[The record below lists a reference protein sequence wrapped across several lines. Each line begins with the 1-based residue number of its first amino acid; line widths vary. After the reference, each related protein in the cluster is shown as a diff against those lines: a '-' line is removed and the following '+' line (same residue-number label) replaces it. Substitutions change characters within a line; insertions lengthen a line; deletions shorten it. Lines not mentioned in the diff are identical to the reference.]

1 MRGSPPF
8 PAGWRSRGPGPV
20 LTGSVF
26 APSTEAG
33 DHQSHGAA
41 DRSHQ
46 QRGLRGVHVSTDVV
60 ARLSPPCG
68 PRPSDRTC
76 DVAAGAL
83 FRGAEGSSGPGERGT
98 GLRSR
103 HEELV
108 PLPVSG
114 TPPRPPPTGKAQG
127 EDAGRGCSLRGA
139 RCTPRPRAA
148 PGGSGRPRQARPL
161 QPARPARALAP
172 LSEFAS

>member
-1 MRGSPPF
+1 M
-8 PAGWRSRGPGPV
+8 
-20 LTGSVF
+20 
-26 APSTEAG
+26 
-33 DHQSHGAA
+33 
-41 DRSHQ
+41 
-46 QRGLRGVHVSTDVV
+46 STDVV

-127 EDAGRGCSLRGA
+127 EDADTAAACGVRGVHRVPAQLREGAVGLGRRAPCSQLGRRA
-139 RCTPRPRAA
+139 RWR
-148 PGGSGRPRQARPL
+148 L
-161 QPARPARALAP
+161 F
-172 LSEFAS
+172 LSLPHR

>member
-83 FRGAEGSSGPGERGT
+83 FRGAEGSSGPEREGQALGLGT
-98 GLRSR
+98 RSWCLCR
-103 HEELV
+103 C
-108 PLPVSG
+108 PA
-114 TPPRPPPTGKAQG
+114 PRPA
-127 EDAGRGCSLRGA
+127 
-139 RCTPRPRAA
+139 PRPQGRRRA
-148 PGGSGRPRQARPL
+148 GMRTWL
-161 QPARPARALAP
+161 QPAGCAAYTASPRSSGRERSASAGAPPA
-172 LSEFAS
+172 ASSAGARVGASF